1 MKVYKE
7 KENIML
13 YISILII
20 CIAHIVRVLRQ
31 ELFISTYEK
40 PARRNLVQALSIGY
54 FANYFL
60 PFKLGDLI
68 RSWIAGRKMKNG
80 YGFALATVII
90 DRLLDV
96 VVVGVIFGLVSA
108 NTGGGIKT
116 LNL

>member
-1 MKVYKE
+1 
-7 KENIML
+7 ML
-13 YISILII
+13 VIAMLTI
-20 CIAHIVRVLRQ
+20 CSAHILRVLRQ
-31 ELFISTYEK
+31 ELFICTYEK
-40 PARRNLVQALSIGY
+40 PDRRNLVQALSIGY

-96 VVVGVIFGLVSA
+96 VVVGIIFGLLSLH
-108 NTGGGIKT
+108 TGGGIKT